1 MNFFEKL
8 GKVLLANVTYTVV
21 LVFGL
26 ALFLYFSD
34 GDLVAGFFTALFALI
49 IYVCISL
56 LYQEYKKLPKTDS
69 KPVVKKVAKKAT
81 VKKSVKRKK

>member
-34 GDLVAGFFTALFALI
+34 GDLIAGFFTALFALVV
-49 IYVCISL
+49 YVCISL

-69 KPVVKKVAKKAT
+69 KPVAKKAA